1 MLLPLLTALQLA
13 QAPQASP
20 ASRVPHVDSLP
31 QVTLTEALREATRYD
46 PNYVQAAGFV
56 AEATWVRRAAM
67 LVFVLPSITA
77 STDFT
82 GSTTPS
88 FNFGTNSLSSTIVT
102 ARLDARYE
110 LFTGGR
116 KIADYQRATAALQGA
131 VANEAGASFLAAAQT
146 EATFYDVVA
155 RKGLVGVAQRRVER
169 AQSQLD
175 ISRARVLSG
184 AAVQT
189 DSLQVLL
196 EFTRARVDLLRE
208 VAGLEVARAEL
219 GRRVGYSTA
228 VDAAWA
234 DTTAAPALPVTLEE
248 AVQIALAQGP
258 EIRVAEAQARAAAAT
273 VRARKA
279 FYLPWVTLSGSVAA
293 YDDKFWPSAADR
305 TSGSLT
311 ITLPIWNNGVRE
323 IALAQ
328 AKSANDVAI
337 AIRDD
342 LQRGALADVTRSY
355 SAYQTAAAAA
365 ELAAEA
371 VVVAQE
377 NYRVQDTR
385 YRSGAVDIIEFLNG
399 QVDLADAEAG
409 LVQARYATKL
419 ALAGLE
425 VILGRRLF
433 PSESPQ

>member
-1 MLLPLLTALQLA
+1 MMLLPLLAMLQMGSA
-13 QAPQASP
+13 AVPQA
-20 ASRVPHVDSLP
+20 DSIP
-31 QVTLTEALREATRYD
+31 QVTLAEALAEATRYD

-56 AEATWVRRAAM
+56 GEATWVRRAAM
-67 LVFVLPSITA
+67 LVFVLPSLTA

-102 ARLDARYE
+102 ARVDARYE

-116 KIADYQRATAALQGA
+116 KIADYQRATADLQGA
-131 VANEAGASFLAAAQT
+131 VANEAGAGFLTAAQT
-146 EATFYDVVA
+146 EATFYDVLA
-155 RKGLVGVAQRRVER
+155 RKALVGVAQRRVER
-169 AQSQLD
+169 ARSQLD

-196 EFTRARVDLLRE
+196 EYTRARVDLLRE
-208 VAGLEVARAEL
+208 EAGLDVARAEL
-219 GRRVGYSTA
+219 GRRVGRSVA
-228 VDAAWA
+228 VDAAGS
-234 DTTAAPALPVTLEE
+234 DTSAAPPLPISLEE

-258 EIRVAEAQARAAAAT
+258 QIRVAEARARSTAAA

-279 FYLPWVTLSGSVAA
+279 FYLPWVTLTGSIAA
-293 YDDKFWPSAADR
+293 YDDKFYPTAADR

-311 ITLPIWNNGVRE
+311 VTLPIWNNGVRE

-328 AKSANDVAI
+328 AKSANEVAI

-355 SAYQTAAAAA
+355 SAYETAAAAA
-365 ELAAEA
+365 ALAAEA
-371 VVVAQE
+371 VVVAEE
-377 NYRVQDTR
+377 NYRVQETR
-385 YRSGAVDIIEFLNG
+385 YRAGAVDIIEFLNG
-399 QVDLADAEAG
+399 QVDLADAESG

-433 PSESPQ
+433 PSENAQ

>member
-1 MLLPLLTALQLA
+1 MILPLLFMLQA
-13 QAPQASP
+13 GP
-20 ASRVPHVDSLP
+20 ADTIP
-31 QVTLTEALREATRYD
+31 QVTLPEALLEATRFD

-67 LVFVLPSITA
+67 LVFVLPSITVSA
-77 STDFT
+77 DFT

-88 FNFGTNSLSSTIVT
+88 FNFGTNSLSKTSVT
-102 ARLDARYE
+102 ARVDARYE

-116 KIADYQRATAALQGA
+116 KLSEYQRATAELEGA
-131 VANEAGASFLAAAQT
+131 VANEAGAGFLAAAET
-146 EATFYDVVA
+146 EATFYDVLARRQLLEVA
-155 RKGLVGVAQRRVER
+155 RRRVER
-169 AQSQLD
+169 AETQLTL
-175 ISRARVLSG
+175 SRARVLSG

-196 EFTRARVDLLRE
+196 ELTRARVDLLRE
-208 VAGLEVARAEL
+208 AAGLDVARAEL
-219 GRRVGYSTA
+219 GRRVGRSIA
-228 VDAAWA
+228 VDAAGA
-234 DTTAAPALPVTLEE
+234 DSVPAPELPVTLEE

-258 EIRVAEAQARAAAAT
+258 QIRVAEAQARASAAN
-273 VRARKA
+273 VRARRA
-279 FYLPWVTLSGSVAA
+279 AYLPWITLTGSAA
-293 YDDKFWPSAADR
+293 AFDDKFWPEATDR
-305 TSGSLT
+305 TTGA
-311 ITLPIWNNGVRE
+311 ITVSLPIWNNGVRE

-328 AKSANDVAI
+328 ANAANDVAI

-342 LQRGALADVTRSY
+342 LQRGALSDVTRTY
-355 SAYQTAAAAA
+355 SAYESAAAAA

-371 VVVAQE
+371 VVVAKE
-377 NYRVQDTR
+377 NYRVQETR
-385 YRSGAVDIIEFLNG
+385 YRAGAVDIIQFLDG

-433 PSESPQ
+433 PSESSQ

>member
-1 MLLPLLTALQLA
+1 MMLPLLLALQVA
-13 QAPQASP
+13 QA
-20 ASRVPHVDSLP
+20 DTLP
-31 QVTLTEALREATRYD
+31 QVTLAEALTEATRYD

-67 LVFVLPSITA
+67 LVFVLPSVTVSA
-77 STDFT
+77 DFT

-88 FNFGTNSLSSTIVT
+88 FNFGTNSLSNTIVT
-102 ARLDARYE
+102 ARIDARYE

-116 KIADYQRATAALQGA
+116 KIADYQYATAQLQA
-131 VANEAGASFLAAAQT
+131 SVANEVGASFLAAAET

-155 RKGLVGVAQRRVER
+155 RRSLVEVARRRVER
-169 AQSQLD
+169 AESQLTV
-175 ISRARVLSG
+175 SRARVLSG

-189 DSLQVLL
+189 DSLQVVL
-196 EFTRARVDLLRE
+196 ELMRARVDLLRE
-208 VAGLEVARAEL
+208 LAGLDVARAEL
-219 GRRVGYSTA
+219 GRRVGRSVA
-228 VDAAWA
+228 VDAAGA
-234 DTTAAPALPVTLEE
+234 DTTPAPALPISLAD
-248 AVQIALAQGP
+248 AVQIALEQSP
-258 EIRVAEAQARAAAAT
+258 EIRTAEAQARSSAAI

-279 FYLPWVTLSGSVAA
+279 YYLPWVTLTGTAAA
-293 YDDKFWPSAADR
+293 YDDKFWPTATDR
-305 TSGSLT
+305 SSGT
-311 ITLPIWNNGVRE
+311 ITISLPIWNNGLRE
-323 IALAQ
+323 IALTQ
-328 AKSANDVAI
+328 ARVNHDVDL

-355 SAYQTAAAAA
+355 AAYETAAEAAII
-365 ELAAEA
+365 AAEA
-371 VVVAQE
+371 VIVARE
-377 NYRVQDTR
+377 NYRVQETR
-385 YRSGAVDIIEFLNG
+385 YRAGAVDIIEFLNG

>member
-1 MLLPLLTALQLA
+1 LPSLTASA
-13 QAPQASP
+13 
-20 ASRVPHVDSLP
+20 
-31 QVTLTEALREATRYD
+31 
-46 PNYVQAAGFV
+46 
-56 AEATWVRRAAM
+56 
-67 LVFVLPSITA
+67 
-77 STDFT
+77 DFT

-102 ARLDARYE
+102 ARVDARYE

-116 KIADYQRATAALQGA
+116 KIADYQRATADLQGA
-131 VANEAGASFLAAAQT
+131 VANEASAGFLTAAQT
-146 EATFYDVVA
+146 EATFYDVLA
-155 RKGLVGVAQRRVER
+155 RKALVGVAQRRVER
-169 AQSQLD
+169 ARSQLD

-196 EFTRARVDLLRE
+196 EYTRARVDLLRE
-208 VAGLEVARAEL
+208 VAGLDVARAEL
-219 GRRVGYSTA
+219 GRRVGRSVA
-228 VDAAWA
+228 VDAAGS
-234 DTTAAPALPVTLEE
+234 DTSAAPPLPISLEE
-248 AVQIALAQGP
+248 AVQVALAQGP
-258 EIRVAEAQARAAAAT
+258 QIRVAEARARSTAAA

-279 FYLPWVTLSGSVAA
+279 FYLPWVTLTGSVAA
-293 YDDKFWPSAADR
+293 YDSKFYPTAADR

-328 AKSANDVAI
+328 AKSANEVAI

-355 SAYQTAAAAA
+355 SAYETAAAAA

-371 VVVAQE
+371 VIVAEE
-377 NYRVQDTR
+377 NYRVQETR
-385 YRSGAVDIIEFLNG
+385 YRAGAVDIIEFLNG
-399 QVDLADAEAG
+399 QVDLADAESG

-433 PSESPQ
+433 PSENFQ

>member
-1 MLLPLLTALQLA
+1 MILSLLLALQVA
-13 QAPQASP
+13 QA
-20 ASRVPHVDSLP
+20 DTLP
-31 QVTLTEALREATRYD
+31 QVTLAEALTEATRFD

-77 STDFT
+77 SADFT
-82 GSTTPS
+82 GSSTPS
-88 FNFGTNSLSSTIVT
+88 FNFGTNSLSNTIVT

-110 LFTGGR
+110 LFTGGW
-116 KIADYQRATAALQGA
+116 KISDYQRATAELQGA
-131 VANEAGASFLAAAQT
+131 VANEVGAGFLAAAQT
-146 EATFYDVVA
+146 EATFYDVLA
-155 RKGLVGVAQRRVER
+155 RKGLVAVARRRLER
-169 AQSQLD
+169 AESQLQT
-175 ISRARVLSG
+175 SRARVLSG

-196 EFTRARVDLLRE
+196 ELTRAKVDLLRE
-208 VAGLEVARAEL
+208 EAGLDVARAEL
-219 GRRVGYSTA
+219 GRRVGRSVA
-228 VDAAWA
+228 VDAAGA
-234 DTTAAPALPVTLEE
+234 DTTLAPALPVTLEQ

-258 EIRVAEAQARAAAAT
+258 EIRVAEAQARSTAAT

-279 FYLPWVTLSGSVAA
+279 FYLPWVTLSGTVAA
-293 YDDKFWPSAADR
+293 YDDKFWPTAADR

-311 ITLPIWNNGVRE
+311 VTLPIWNNGVRE
-323 IALAQ
+323 IALAR
-328 AKSANDVAI
+328 AKAANEVAV
-337 AIRDD
+337 AVRDD

-355 SAYQTAAAAA
+355 SAYEAAAAA
-365 ELAAEA
+365 AVLAAEA
-371 VVVAQE
+371 VIVARE

-385 YRSGAVDIIEFLNG
+385 YRAGAVDIIEFLNG

-433 PSESPQ
+433 SSESPQ

>member
-1 MLLPLLTALQLA
+1 MIALPLLALLQM
-13 QAPQASP
+13 APAHRVPPVASP
-20 ASRVPHVDSLP
+20 DSMP
-31 QVTLTEALREATRYD
+31 SVTLAEALREATRFD

-77 STDFT
+77 SVDFT

-102 ARLDARYE
+102 ARLDARYD

-116 KIADYQRATAALQGA
+116 KVADYQRATAALQGA

-146 EATFYDVVA
+146 EATFYDVLA

-208 VAGLEVARAEL
+208 AAGLEVARAEL
-219 GRRVGYSTA
+219 GRRVGLAVA
-228 VDAAWA
+228 VDAAGS
-234 DTTAAPALPVTLEE
+234 DTTTAPALPVTLEE

-258 EIRVAEAQARAAAAT
+258 DIRVAEAEARATAAT

-279 FYLPWVTLSGSVAA
+279 FFLPWVSLSGSAAA
-293 YDDKFWPSAADR
+293 YDDKFWPTAADR

-311 ITLPIWNNGVRE
+311 ISLPIWNNGVRE

-328 AKSANDVAI
+328 ANAANDVAI
-337 AIRDD
+337 AVRDD

-355 SAYQTAAAAA
+355 SAYETAAAAA

-371 VVVAQE
+371 VIVAQE
-377 NYRVQDTR
+377 NYRVQETR
-385 YRSGAVDIIEFLNG
+385 YRAGAVDIIEFLNG
-399 QVDLADAEAG
+399 QVDLADAESG

-433 PSESPQ
+433 PSENSQ

>member
-1 MLLPLLTALQLA
+1 MMILPLLAMLQMPTATLV
-13 QAPQASP
+13 PQVATL
-20 ASRVPHVDSLP
+20 DTLP
-31 QVTLTEALREATRYD
+31 QVTLAEALNEATRYD

-77 STDFT
+77 SADFT

-88 FNFGTNSLSSTIVT
+88 FNFGTNSLSKTIVS
-102 ARLDARYE
+102 ARVDARYE

-116 KIADYQRATAALQGA
+116 KIADYQRATADLQGA
-131 VANEAGASFLAAAQT
+131 VANEAGAGFLAAAET
-146 EATFYDVVA
+146 EATFYDVQA
-155 RKGLVGVAQRRVER
+155 RKGLLAVAQRRVER

-208 VAGLEVARAEL
+208 DAGLDVARAEL
-219 GRRVGYSTA
+219 GRRVGRSVS
-228 VDAAWA
+228 VDAAGA
-234 DTTAAPALPVTLEE
+234 DTMPAPPLPISLAE
-248 AVQIALAQGP
+248 AVQVALGQGP
-258 EIRVAEAQARAAAAT
+258 QIRVAEARARATAAT

-279 FYLPWVTLSGSVAA
+279 FYLPWVTLSGSAAA
-293 YDDKFWPSAADR
+293 YDDKFWPTTANRS
-305 TSGSLT
+305 SGSIT
-311 ITLPIWNNGVRE
+311 ISLPIWNNGIRE

-328 AKSANDVAI
+328 AKSANSVAI
-337 AIRDD
+337 AVRDD

-355 SAYQTAAAAA
+355 RAYETAAAAA

-371 VVVAQE
+371 VIVAQE

-385 YRSGAVDIIEFLNG
+385 YRSGAVDIIQFLNG

-433 PSESPQ
+433 PSESAP

>member
-1 MLLPLLTALQLA
+1 MMLPLLLALQVA
-13 QAPQASP
+13 QA
-20 ASRVPHVDSLP
+20 DTLP
-31 QVTLTEALREATRYD
+31 QVTLAEALREATTYD

-67 LVFVLPSITA
+67 LVFVLPSITV

-82 GSTTPS
+82 GYSTSS
-88 FNFGTNSLSSTIVT
+88 FNFATGGYSSTLVS
-102 ARLDARYE
+102 ARVDARYE

-116 KIADYQRATAALQGA
+116 KISDYQRATADLQASVSNEVGA
-131 VANEAGASFLAAAQT
+131 NFLAAAET
-146 EATFYDVVA
+146 EAVFYDVLARRALVEVA
-155 RKGLVGVAQRRVER
+155 RRRVER
-169 AQSQLD
+169 AESQLA
-175 ISRARVLSG
+175 ISRSRVLSG

-196 EFTRARVDLLRE
+196 ELMRARVDLLRE
-208 VAGLEVARAEL
+208 QSGLDVARAEL
-219 GRRVGYSTA
+219 GRRVGRSVA
-228 VDAAWA
+228 VDAAGA
-234 DTTAAPALPVTLEE
+234 DSLPAPALPISLAD
-248 AVQIALAQGP
+248 AVQVALDQGP
-258 EIRVAEAQARAAAAT
+258 QIRTAEARARATAAG
-273 VRARKA
+273 VRAQRA
-279 FYLPWVTLSGSVAA
+279 EYLPWVTLTGSSAA
-293 YDDKFWPSAADR
+293 YDTKFWPDALTRS
-305 TSGSLT
+305 TGSLT
-311 ITLPIWNNGVRE
+311 ISLPIWNDGRRE
-323 IALAQ
+323 IALTR
-328 AKSANDVAI
+328 AKVANEVAI

-355 SAYQTAAAAA
+355 AAYETAAEAATI
-365 ELAAEA
+365 AAEA
-371 VVVAQE
+371 VIVARE
-377 NYRVQDTR
+377 NYRVQETR

>member
-1 MLLPLLTALQLA
+1 MMLPLLAMLQMA
-13 QAPQASP
+13 QGPQVP
-20 ASRVPHVDSLP
+20 AVDSLP
-31 QVTLTEALREATRYD
+31 QVTLAEALTAATRYD

-77 STDFT
+77 SADFT

-88 FNFGTNSLSSTIVT
+88 FNFGTNSLSNTIVT

-116 KIADYQRATAALQGA
+116 KVADYQRATADLQGA
-131 VANEAGASFLAAAQT
+131 MSNEVGANFLAAAQT
-146 EATFYDVVA
+146 EATFYDVQA
-155 RKGLVGVAQRRVER
+155 RKGLLQVAQRRLER

-196 EFTRARVDLLRE
+196 ELMRARVDLLRE
-208 VAGLEVARAEL
+208 AAGLDVARAEL
-219 GRRVGYSTA
+219 GRRVGRSVA
-228 VDAAWA
+228 VDAAGA
-234 DTTAAPALPVTLEE
+234 DTSRAPALPISLAD
-248 AVQIALAQGP
+248 AVQIALDQGP
-258 EIRVAEAQARAAAAT
+258 QIRTAEAQARATAAT

-279 FYLPWVTLSGSVAA
+279 YFLPWITLTGSAAA
-293 YDDKFWPSAADR
+293 YDDKFWPTAADR
-305 TSGSLT
+305 SSGSLT
-311 ITLPIWNNGVRE
+311 ISLPIWNNGVRE

-328 AKSANDVAI
+328 AKAADEVAI

-355 SAYQTAAAAA
+355 SAYETAAASAD
-365 ELAAEA
+365 LAAEA
-371 VVVAQE
+371 VVVARE
-377 NYRVQDTR
+377 NYRVQETR
-385 YRSGAVDIIEFLNG
+385 YRAGAVDIIEFLNG

-433 PSESPQ
+433 PSENSQ

>member
-1 MLLPLLTALQLA
+1 MMLLPLLAMLQMGPA
-13 QAPQASP
+13 AVPQAAPS
-20 ASRVPHVDSLP
+20 DSMP
-31 QVTLTEALREATRYD
+31 QVTLAEALAEATRYD

-56 AEATWVRRAAM
+56 GEAAWVRRAAM
-67 LVFVLPSITA
+67 LVFVLPSLTA
-77 STDFT
+77 SADFT

-116 KIADYQRATAALQGA
+116 KIAEYQRATADLQGA
-131 VANEAGASFLAAAQT
+131 VANEAGAGFLTAAQT
-146 EATFYDVVA
+146 EATFYDVLA
-155 RKGLVGVAQRRVER
+155 RKALVGVAQRRVER
-169 AQSQLD
+169 ARSQLD

-196 EFTRARVDLLRE
+196 EYTRARVDLLRE
-208 VAGLEVARAEL
+208 AAGLDVARAEL
-219 GRRVGYSTA
+219 GRRVGRSVA
-228 VDAAWA
+228 VDAAGS
-234 DTTAAPALPVTLEE
+234 DTTAAPALPISLEE

-258 EIRVAEAQARAAAAT
+258 QIRVAEARARSTAAT

-279 FYLPWVTLSGSVAA
+279 FYLPWVTLTGSIAA
-293 YDDKFWPSAADR
+293 YDDKFYPTAADR

-328 AKSANDVAI
+328 AKSANEVAI

-355 SAYQTAAAAA
+355 SAYETAAAAA

-371 VVVAQE
+371 VIVAEE
-377 NYRVQDTR
+377 NYRVQETR
-385 YRSGAVDIIEFLNG
+385 YRAGAVDIIEFLNG
-399 QVDLADAEAG
+399 QVDLADAESG

-433 PSESPQ
+433 PSENAQ

>member
-1 MLLPLLTALQLA
+1 MMLLPLLAMLQMGSA
-13 QAPQASP
+13 AVPQAAP
-20 ASRVPHVDSLP
+20 ADSIP
-31 QVTLTEALREATRYD
+31 QVTLAEALAEATRYD

-56 AEATWVRRAAM
+56 GEATWVRRAAM
-67 LVFVLPSITA
+67 LVFVLPSLTA
-77 STDFT
+77 SADFT

-102 ARLDARYE
+102 ARVDARYE

-116 KIADYQRATAALQGA
+116 KIADYQRATADLQGA
-131 VANEAGASFLAAAQT
+131 VANEAGAGFLTAAQT
-146 EATFYDVVA
+146 EATFYDVLA
-155 RKGLVGVAQRRVER
+155 RKALVGVAQRRVER
-169 AQSQLD
+169 ARSQLD

-196 EFTRARVDLLRE
+196 EYTRARVDLLRE
-208 VAGLEVARAEL
+208 EAGLDVARAEL
-219 GRRVGYSTA
+219 GRRVGRSVA
-228 VDAAWA
+228 VDAAGS
-234 DTTAAPALPVTLEE
+234 DTSAAPPLPISLEE

-258 EIRVAEAQARAAAAT
+258 QIRVAEARARSTAAA

-279 FYLPWVTLSGSVAA
+279 FYLPWVTLTGSIAA
-293 YDDKFWPSAADR
+293 YDDKFYPTAADR

-311 ITLPIWNNGVRE
+311 VTLPIWNNGVRE

-328 AKSANDVAI
+328 AKSANEVAI

-355 SAYQTAAAAA
+355 SAYETAAAAA
-365 ELAAEA
+365 ALAAEA
-371 VVVAQE
+371 VVVAEE
-377 NYRVQDTR
+377 NYRVQETR
-385 YRSGAVDIIEFLNG
+385 YRAGAVDIIEFLNG
-399 QVDLADAEAG
+399 QVDLADAESG

-433 PSESPQ
+433 PSENAQ

>member
-1 MLLPLLTALQLA
+1 MILSLLLALQVA
-13 QAPQASP
+13 QADTP
-20 ASRVPHVDSLP
+20 P
-31 QVTLTEALREATRYD
+31 QVTLAEALTEATRFD

-77 STDFT
+77 SADFT
-82 GSTTPS
+82 GSSTPS
-88 FNFGTNSLSSTIVT
+88 FNFGTNSLSNTIVT

-110 LFTGGR
+110 LFTGGW
-116 KIADYQRATAALQGA
+116 KISDYQRATAELQGA
-131 VANEAGASFLAAAQT
+131 VANEVGAGFLAAAQT
-146 EATFYDVVA
+146 EATFYDVLA
-155 RKGLVGVAQRRVER
+155 RKGLVAVARRRLER
-169 AQSQLD
+169 AESQLQT
-175 ISRARVLSG
+175 SRARVLSG

-196 EFTRARVDLLRE
+196 ELTRAKVDLLRE
-208 VAGLEVARAEL
+208 EAGLDVARAEL
-219 GRRVGYSTA
+219 GRRVGRSVA
-228 VDAAWA
+228 VDAAGA
-234 DTTAAPALPVTLEE
+234 DTTLAPALPVTLEQ

-258 EIRVAEAQARAAAAT
+258 EIRVAEAQARSTAAT

-279 FYLPWVTLSGSVAA
+279 FYLPWVTLSGTVAA
-293 YDDKFWPSAADR
+293 YDDKFWPTAADR

-311 ITLPIWNNGVRE
+311 VTLPIWNNGVRE
-323 IALAQ
+323 IALAR
-328 AKSANDVAI
+328 AKAANEVAV
-337 AIRDD
+337 AVRDD

-355 SAYQTAAAAA
+355 SAYETAAAAA
-365 ELAAEA
+365 VLAAEA
-371 VVVAQE
+371 VIVARE

-385 YRSGAVDIIEFLNG
+385 YRAGAVDIIEFLNG

-433 PSESPQ
+433 SSESPQ

>member
-1 MLLPLLTALQLA
+1 MILSLLLALQVA
-13 QAPQASP
+13 QA
-20 ASRVPHVDSLP
+20 DTLP
-31 QVTLTEALREATRYD
+31 QVTLAEALTEATRFD

-77 STDFT
+77 SADFT
-82 GSTTPS
+82 GSSTPS
-88 FNFGTNSLSSTIVT
+88 FNFGTNSLSNTIVT

-110 LFTGGR
+110 LFTGGW
-116 KIADYQRATAALQGA
+116 KISDYQRATAELQGA
-131 VANEAGASFLAAAQT
+131 VANEVGAGFLAAAQT
-146 EATFYDVVA
+146 EATFYDVLA
-155 RKGLVGVAQRRVER
+155 RKGLVAVARRRLER
-169 AQSQLD
+169 AESQLQT
-175 ISRARVLSG
+175 SRARVLSG

-196 EFTRARVDLLRE
+196 ELTRAKVDLLRE
-208 VAGLEVARAEL
+208 EAGLDVARAEL
-219 GRRVGYSTA
+219 GRRVGRSVA
-228 VDAAWA
+228 VDAAGA
-234 DTTAAPALPVTLEE
+234 DTTLAPALPVTLEQ

-258 EIRVAEAQARAAAAT
+258 EIRVAEAQARSTAAT

-279 FYLPWVTLSGSVAA
+279 FYLPWVTLSGTVAA
-293 YDDKFWPSAADR
+293 YDDKFWPTAADR

-311 ITLPIWNNGVRE
+311 VTLPIWNNGVRE
-323 IALAQ
+323 IALAR
-328 AKSANDVAI
+328 AKAANEVAV
-337 AIRDD
+337 AVRDD

-355 SAYQTAAAAA
+355 SAYETAAAAA
-365 ELAAEA
+365 VLAAEA
-371 VVVAQE
+371 VIVARE

-385 YRSGAVDIIEFLNG
+385 YRAGAVDIIEFLNG

-433 PSESPQ
+433 SSESPQ

>member
-1 MLLPLLTALQLA
+1 MILPLLLALQV
-13 QAPQASP
+13 APA
-20 ASRVPHVDSLP
+20 DTLP
-31 QVTLTEALREATRYD
+31 QVTLAEALTEATRFD

-77 STDFT
+77 SADFT

-88 FNFGTNSLSSTIVT
+88 FNFGTNSLSNTIVT

-110 LFTGGR
+110 LFTGGW
-116 KIADYQRATAALQGA
+116 KISDYQRATAELQGA
-131 VANEAGASFLAAAQT
+131 VANEVGAGFLAAAQT
-146 EATFYDVVA
+146 EATFYDVLA
-155 RKGLVGVAQRRVER
+155 RKGLVAVARRRLER
-169 AQSQLD
+169 AESQLQT
-175 ISRARVLSG
+175 SRARVLSG

-196 EFTRARVDLLRE
+196 ELTRAKVDLLRE
-208 VAGLEVARAEL
+208 EAGLDVARAEL
-219 GRRVGYSTA
+219 GRRVGRSVA
-228 VDAAWA
+228 VDAAGA
-234 DTTAAPALPVTLEE
+234 DTTVAPALPITLEQ

-258 EIRVAEAQARAAAAT
+258 EIRVAEAQARATAAT

-279 FYLPWVTLSGSVAA
+279 FYLPWVTLSGTVAA
-293 YDDKFWPSAADR
+293 YDDKFWPTAADR

-311 ITLPIWNNGVRE
+311 VTLPIWNNGVRE
-323 IALAQ
+323 IALAR
-328 AKSANDVAI
+328 AKAANEVAV
-337 AIRDD
+337 AVRDD

-355 SAYQTAAAAA
+355 SAYETAAAAA
-365 ELAAEA
+365 VLAAEA
-371 VVVAQE
+371 VIVARE

-385 YRSGAVDIIEFLNG
+385 YRAGAVDIIEFLNG

-433 PSESPQ
+433 SSESPQ

>member
-1 MLLPLLTALQLA
+1 MLLPLLAMLQMGPA
-13 QAPQASP
+13 AVPPAAAPA
-20 ASRVPHVDSLP
+20 DSIP
-31 QVTLTEALREATRYD
+31 QVTLAEALAEATRFD

-56 AEATWVRRAAM
+56 GEATWVRRAAM
-67 LVFVLPSITA
+67 LVFVLPSLTA

-102 ARLDARYE
+102 ARVDARYE

-116 KIADYQRATAALQGA
+116 KIADYQRATADLQGA
-131 VANEAGASFLAAAQT
+131 VANEAGAGFLAAAQT
-146 EATFYDVVA
+146 EATFYDVLA
-155 RKGLVGVAQRRVER
+155 RKALVGVAQRRVER
-169 AQSQLD
+169 ARSQLD

-196 EFTRARVDLLRE
+196 EYTRARVDLLRE
-208 VAGLEVARAEL
+208 AAGLDVARAEL
-219 GRRVGYSTA
+219 GRRVGRSVA
-228 VDAAWA
+228 VDAAGS
-234 DTTAAPALPVTLEE
+234 DTSATPPLPVSLEE

-258 EIRVAEAQARAAAAT
+258 QIRVAEARARSTAAA

-279 FYLPWVTLSGSVAA
+279 FYLPWVTLTGSVAA
-293 YDDKFWPSAADR
+293 YDDKFYPTAADR

-311 ITLPIWNNGVRE
+311 VTLPIWTNGVRE

-328 AKSANDVAI
+328 ARSANEVAI

-355 SAYQTAAAAA
+355 SAYETAAAAA

-371 VVVAQE
+371 VIVAEE
-377 NYRVQDTR
+377 NYRVQETR
-385 YRSGAVDIIEFLNG
+385 YRAGAVEIIEFLNG
-399 QVDLADAEAG
+399 QVDLADAESG

-433 PSESPQ
+433 PSENSQ

>member
-1 MLLPLLTALQLA
+1 MILSLLLALQVA
-13 QAPQASP
+13 QT
-20 ASRVPHVDSLP
+20 DTLP
-31 QVTLTEALREATRYD
+31 QVTLAEALREATTYD
-46 PNYVQAAGFV
+46 PNYVDAAGFV
-56 AEATWVRRAAM
+56 SDATWVRRAAM

-77 STDFT
+77 TVDFT
-82 GSTTPS
+82 GGTTPS

-116 KIADYQRATAALQGA
+116 KISEYQRATAELQGA
-131 VANEAGASFLAAAQT
+131 VANEVGANFLAAAET

-155 RKGLVGVAQRRVER
+155 RRSLVEVAVRRVER
-169 AQSQLD
+169 AESQLA
-175 ISRARVLSG
+175 ISRSRVLSG

-196 EFTRARVDLLRE
+196 ELMRARVDLLRE
-208 VAGLEVARAEL
+208 RAGLDVARAEL
-219 GRRVGYSTA
+219 GRRIGRSVA
-228 VDAAWA
+228 VDAAGA
-234 DTTAAPALPVTLEE
+234 DSAPAPALPISLEE
-248 AVQIALAQGP
+248 AVHVALAQGP
-258 EIRVAEAQARAAAAT
+258 QILVAEAQARATAAN

-279 FYLPWVTLSGSVAA
+279 AYLPWVTLSGSTAA
-293 YDDKFWPSAADR
+293 YDDSFWPDAATR

-311 ITLPIWNNGVRE
+311 ISLPIWNNGMRE
-323 IALAQ
+323 IALTQAQ
-328 AKSANDVAI
+328 SANNFAI

-355 SAYQTAAAAA
+355 AAYETAAEAAII
-365 ELAAEA
+365 AAEA
-371 VVVAQE
+371 VIVARE

-433 PSESPQ
+433 PSESSQ

>member
-1 MLLPLLTALQLA
+1 MILPLLLVLQG
-13 QAPQASP
+13 APADT
-20 ASRVPHVDSLP
+20 VPNADAIP
-31 QVTLTEALREATRYD
+31 RVTLAEALLEATRFN
-46 PNYVQAAGFV
+46 PNYVQAAGTV

-77 STDFT
+77 SADFT

-88 FNFGTNSLSSTIVT
+88 FNFGTNSLSKTIVA

-116 KIADYQRATAALQGA
+116 KVADYQRATADLQGA
-131 VANEAGASFLAAAQT
+131 VANEAGAGFLAAAET
-146 EATFYDVVA
+146 EATFYDVLARRQLLEVA
-155 RKGLVGVAQRRVER
+155 RRRVER
-169 AQSQLD
+169 AETQLLL
-175 ISRARVLSG
+175 SRARVLSG

-196 EFTRARVDLLRE
+196 ELTRARVDLLRE
-208 VAGLEVARAEL
+208 AAGLDVARAEL
-219 GRRVGYSTA
+219 GRRVGRSVA
-228 VDAAWA
+228 VDAAGT
-234 DTTAAPALPVTLEE
+234 DTTPAPALPITLQE
-248 AVQIALAQGP
+248 AVQVALDQGP
-258 EIRVAEAQARAAAAT
+258 QIRVAEARARATAAT
-273 VRARKA
+273 IRARKA
-279 FYLPWVTLSGSVAA
+279 AYLPWVTLTGSSAA
-293 YDDKFWPSAADR
+293 YDNKFWPEAATR
-305 TSGSLT
+305 SSGTLT
-311 ITLPIWNNGVRE
+311 VSLPIWNDGRRE

-328 AKSANDVAI
+328 AKAANDVAV

-355 SAYQTAAAAA
+355 SAYQTASASAG
-365 ELAAEA
+365 LAAEA

-377 NYRVQDTR
+377 NYRVQETR

-409 LVQARYATKL
+409 LVQARYATRL

-433 PSESPQ
+433 PSESSQ

>member
-1 MLLPLLTALQLA
+1 MILPLLFMLQA
-13 QAPQASP
+13 GP
-20 ASRVPHVDSLP
+20 ADTIP
-31 QVTLTEALREATRYD
+31 QVTLPEALLEATRFD

-67 LVFVLPSITA
+67 LVFVLPSITVSA
-77 STDFT
+77 DFT

-88 FNFGTNSLSSTIVT
+88 FNFGTNSLSKTSVT
-102 ARLDARYE
+102 ARVDARYE

-116 KIADYQRATAALQGA
+116 KLSEYQRATAELEGA
-131 VANEAGASFLAAAQT
+131 VANEAGAGFLAAAET
-146 EATFYDVVA
+146 EATFYDVLARRQLLEVA
-155 RKGLVGVAQRRVER
+155 RRRVER
-169 AQSQLD
+169 AETQLTL
-175 ISRARVLSG
+175 SRARVLSG

-196 EFTRARVDLLRE
+196 ELTRARVDLLRE
-208 VAGLEVARAEL
+208 AAGLDVARAEL
-219 GRRVGYSTA
+219 GRRVGRSIA
-228 VDAAWA
+228 VDAAGA
-234 DTTAAPALPVTLEE
+234 DSVPAPELPVTLEE

-258 EIRVAEAQARAAAAT
+258 QIRVAEAQARASAAN
-273 VRARKA
+273 VRARRA
-279 FYLPWVTLSGSVAA
+279 AYLPWITLTGSAA
-293 YDDKFWPSAADR
+293 AFDDKFWPEATDR
-305 TSGSLT
+305 TTGA
-311 ITLPIWNNGVRE
+311 ITVSLPIWNNGVRE

-328 AKSANDVAI
+328 ANAANDVAI

-342 LQRGALADVTRSY
+342 LQRGALSDVTRTY
-355 SAYQTAAAAA
+355 SAYESAAAAA

-371 VVVAQE
+371 VVVAKE
-377 NYRVQDTR
+377 NYRVQETR
-385 YRSGAVDIIEFLNG
+385 YRAGAVDIIQFLDG

-433 PSESPQ
+433 PSESSP

>member
-1 MLLPLLTALQLA
+1 MILSLLLALQVA
-13 QAPQASP
+13 QA
-20 ASRVPHVDSLP
+20 DTLP
-31 QVTLTEALREATRYD
+31 QVTLAEALTEATRFD

-77 STDFT
+77 SADFT

-88 FNFGTNSLSSTIVT
+88 FNFGTNSLSNTIVT

-110 LFTGGR
+110 LFTGGW
-116 KIADYQRATAALQGA
+116 KISDYQRATAELQGA
-131 VANEAGASFLAAAQT
+131 VANEVGAGFLAAAQT
-146 EATFYDVVA
+146 EATFYDVLA
-155 RKGLVGVAQRRVER
+155 RKGLVAVARRRLER
-169 AQSQLD
+169 AESQLQT
-175 ISRARVLSG
+175 SRARVLSG

-196 EFTRARVDLLRE
+196 ELTRAKVDLLRE
-208 VAGLEVARAEL
+208 EAGLDVARAEL
-219 GRRVGYSTA
+219 GRRVGRSVA
-228 VDAAWA
+228 VDAAGA
-234 DTTAAPALPVTLEE
+234 DTTLAPALPVTLEQ

-258 EIRVAEAQARAAAAT
+258 EIRVAEAQARSTAAT

-279 FYLPWVTLSGSVAA
+279 FYLPWVTLSGTVAA
-293 YDDKFWPSAADR
+293 YDDKFWPTAADR

-311 ITLPIWNNGVRE
+311 VTLPIWNNGVRE
-323 IALAQ
+323 IALAR
-328 AKSANDVAI
+328 AKAANEVAV
-337 AIRDD
+337 AVRDD

-355 SAYQTAAAAA
+355 SAYETAAAAA
-365 ELAAEA
+365 VLAAEA
-371 VVVAQE
+371 VIVARE

-385 YRSGAVDIIEFLNG
+385 YRAGAVDIIEFLNG

-433 PSESPQ
+433 SSESPQ